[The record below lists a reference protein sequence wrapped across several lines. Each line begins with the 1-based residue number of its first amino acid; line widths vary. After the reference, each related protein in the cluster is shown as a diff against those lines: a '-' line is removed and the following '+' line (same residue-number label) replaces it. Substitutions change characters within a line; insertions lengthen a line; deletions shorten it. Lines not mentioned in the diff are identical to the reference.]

1 MPPSSFPMSRA
12 GFFHA
17 ASAPWSDLTAPRN
30 VCVCPPP
37 APVLS
42 VPISELLFQGV
53 NSVHDTRKQIK
64 QETEGLLFLEHVNSL
79 DSCVTTLSPHGD
91 SPSHSRGRE
100 RTRQTSAGTL

>member
-1 MPPSSFPMSRA
+1 MF
-12 GFFHA
+12 
-17 ASAPWSDLTAPRN
+17 ASA
-30 VCVCPPP
+30 PPP